1 MDEKPADKTPD
12 KAAEKTIETSIP
24 DWLKKPGEKVR
35 FFNRGKGKLLL
46 EVFLGLV
53 VLFMLA
59 VSVLFWR
66 ISRSPLDVAF
76 VKPYIETALSNDERG
91 FHASLGKVIL
101 HWPDFRGPVLLNVQS
116 AKVTGADKK
125 TIVDIDKVS
134 ITLSKAGLLIGRIQ
148 PVGLILKGPELTLI
162 RAKDGTFDV
171 GFGEPGKAG
180 SVDSQTDLTERIL
193 DHIARPGNESGS
205 PLAALKLFE
214 IQDAQVNV
222 EDYKSGTSSYLPNVN
237 VVFRSTDEGLDSD
250 MHISFNDTPEWPSYL
265 RASIMIPWK
274 TKDVVVDATLRNFDL
289 AYLSDK
295 IPALS
300 ILDGQEMEIDGQLYA
315 VLDANFRP
323 QYAQLSEGS
332 TSGEFNIPEFSEESL
347 PYSDFNFE
355 LFYNAATGRMDLK
368 NTTITAKDVTINAEA
383 ALEATDNSISGP
395 SPFSIAELEQAQI
408 KPLWPKALEGD
419 NAQEWIVHRL
429 SKGTFHNVSAVID
442 LFAVRGPEGW
452 DYGAQDAHAE
462 FSFEDMT
469 VHYRDPLLPAEK
481 AKGKGTFD
489 LAEEKLSI
497 NISEGAIADL
507 KVESAD
513 LEFVNI
519 IESGKGKAD
528 LRIKIAGPLASGF
541 RYLTLE
547 PIALKHG
554 FDLEKVKGNAAAT
567 VNINFPAHKDIKV
580 EDVKVNAEG
589 VMSDVTLPGVMKALT
604 LTGGPLDFTV
614 KDNQFRLKGE
624 AKIDGQAAMLDY
636 REFLNSE
643 GQEYKSKIVA
653 KLTVTEEMRR
663 KVGIDLS
670 DFMSGDAGVDAV
682 YTEYAG
688 GKADADLN
696 VDLSPASVFFKP
708 FGYSKAPGIEGSA
721 VLKASLQDDALRT
734 VSGLTATAP
743 GMEIKDASFTFA
755 GKDSKLTGGKMPNLA
770 VGETVGRVDFDVN
783 DAGVYAINL
792 SGSFLDLRPFM
803 ENDADVVEA
812 YTEPPMKITVKTD
825 RMRAADGDTISH
837 ADLFVDIDG
846 EGHFNTLELTG
857 TAGKSDFFIRYKPD
871 ETGARVFR
879 MGSKDA
885 GGVLRA
891 FGVYE
896 NIVGGELA
904 IKADPVKGIN
914 DRNVR
919 GVAEITN
926 FRVVRAPTL
935 ARLLGMLSLPGVLS
949 VLKDEGLGF
958 AKLEAKFDWLYKPSG
973 SILVMKDGRTSG
985 NSVGFTFD
993 GTYNKNKGTIDVE
1006 GTMIPLAGVNK
1017 VIGNIPLVGDILTGG
1032 SGGVFAATYSVKG
1045 EAKSPNVFVNPLSV
1059 LTPGIL
1065 RRILFEQN

>member
-1 MDEKPADKTPD
+1 
-12 KAAEKTIETSIP
+12 
-24 DWLKKPGEKVR
+24 
-35 FFNRGKGKLLL
+35 
-46 EVFLGLV
+46 
-53 VLFMLA
+53 
-59 VSVLFWR
+59 
-66 ISRSPLDVAF
+66 
-76 VKPYIETALSNDERG
+76 
-91 FHASLGKVIL
+91 
-101 HWPDFRGPVLLNVQS
+101 
-116 AKVTGADKK
+116 
-125 TIVDIDKVS
+125 
-134 ITLSKAGLLIGRIQ
+134 
-148 PVGLILKGPELTLI
+148 
-162 RAKDGTFDV
+162 
-171 GFGEPGKAG
+171 
-180 SVDSQTDLTERIL
+180 
-193 DHIARPGNESGS
+193 
-205 PLAALKLFE
+205 
-214 IQDAQVNV
+214 
-222 EDYKSGTSSYLPNVN
+222 
-237 VVFRSTDEGLDSD
+237 
-250 MHISFNDTPEWPSYL
+250 
-265 RASIMIPWK
+265 
-274 TKDVVVDATLRNFDL
+274 
-289 AYLSDK
+289 
-295 IPALS
+295 
-300 ILDGQEMEIDGQLYA
+300 MEIDGQLYA

-323 QYAQLSEGS
+323 QYAQLSAGS
-332 TSGEFNIPEFSEESL
+332 TSGEFNIPEFSEDSV

-383 ALEATDNSISGP
+383 ALEVTDNSISGP
-395 SPFSIAELEQAQI
+395 LTFSIAELKQSQI

-708 FGYSKAPGIEGSA
+708 FGYSKAPGIGADRAAYAA
-721 VLKASLQDDALRT
+721 VLFPVVALAISTIFENYRWT
-734 VSGLTATAP
+734 WEA
-743 GMEIKDASFTFA
+743 FA
-755 GKDSKLTGGKMPNLA
+755 GIGLILIGNALALMKSSHLKHLLRLVLLKQNPAEDSGGQ
-770 VGETVGRVDFDVN
+770 
-783 DAGVYAINL
+783 
-792 SGSFLDLRPFM
+792 
-803 ENDADVVEA
+803 
-812 YTEPPMKITVKTD
+812 
-825 RMRAADGDTISH
+825 DGQ
-837 ADLFVDIDG
+837 
-846 EGHFNTLELTG
+846 
-857 TAGKSDFFIRYKPD
+857 
-871 ETGARVFR
+871 
-879 MGSKDA
+879 
-885 GGVLRA
+885 
-891 FGVYE
+891 
-896 NIVGGELA
+896 
-904 IKADPVKGIN
+904 GIN
-914 DRNVR
+914 EHIR
-919 GVAEITN
+919 
-926 FRVVRAPTL
+926 
-935 ARLLGMLSLPGVLS
+935 
-949 VLKDEGLGF
+949 
-958 AKLEAKFDWLYKPSG
+958 
-973 SILVMKDGRTSG
+973 
-985 NSVGFTFD
+985 
-993 GTYNKNKGTIDVE
+993 
-1006 GTMIPLAGVNK
+1006 
-1017 VIGNIPLVGDILTGG
+1017 
-1032 SGGVFAATYSVKG
+1032 
-1045 EAKSPNVFVNPLSV
+1045 
-1059 LTPGIL
+1059 
-1065 RRILFEQN
+1065 